1 MSTPQKPEE
10 NVPPQAG
17 GELPDFSVRWENAN
31 EDNPENSDRKQE
43 QQSFFSKR
51 SGIQDPLMRSDSR
64 MDERD
69 DPTPRGTIREVQ
81 TEVQPVET
89 EHPPG
94 AASPRRKRKVSRV
107 TYPKRVKSRRHLNK
121 ARRRQKNYLHQR
133 RQKKKLR
140 VFYSRIRLIFKLCFA
155 VLWVALLAQV
165 VKSPLWQFS
174 QPRFTLYNV
183 HLIQPDQVAPW
194 INDMV
199 GKPIYAI
206 DPQRLAQRIHSQFDI
221 ASLVVVRRQMF
232 PTRLEVTVQE
242 KQPWAELYATNPAP
256 PRSGL
261 SQIEQSEGLL
271 TETDKPDRPLP
282 RSKSIPLPKPY
293 GLIVPDGMIG
303 LDHYRYRP
311 GLWGATALQKIIM
324 TPQSVFSTTYMHRL
338 RDLAWQADHIQGLH
352 LQSVDVRNPRR
363 IMLNYEELP
372 VVLGPMNSTVSERLA
387 RLIALIPKI
396 NEYRDNMESVDLQ
409 WEEQVT
415 FHQKPHAQLESN
427 KSVQNSG

>member
-10 NVPPQAG
+10 NIPPQAG
-17 GELPDFSVRWENAN
+17 GELPDFS
-31 EDNPENSDRKQE
+31 E
-43 QQSFFSKR
+43 QQSLFSKR
-51 SGIQDPLMRSDSR
+51 SGIQDPLMRSSESR
-64 MDERD
+64 TDERAD
-69 DPTPRGTIREVQ
+69 HASRAVAKEIPREAPVELPLTARQVQ
-81 TEVQPVET
+81 TEVQLVET
-89 EHPPG
+89 ENPPG
-94 AASPRRKRKVSRV
+94 PASPRRKRKVSRV

-155 VLWVALLAQV
+155 VLWIALLAQII
-165 VKSPLWQFS
+165 KSPLWQFS
-174 QPRFTLYNV
+174 QPRFTLYNA

-206 DPQRLAQRIHSQFDI
+206 DPQRLAQRIQSQLDI

-242 KQPWAELYATNPAP
+242 KQPWAEIYATNPAP
-256 PRSGL
+256 ARSGL
-261 SQIEQSEGLL
+261 FQIEQSEGL

-282 RSKSIPLPKPY
+282 RFKSIPPPKPY
-293 GLIVPDGMIG
+293 GLIVPEGMIG
-303 LDHYRYRP
+303 LNHYRYRS

-324 TPQSVFSTTYMHRL
+324 TPQSVFSTAYMHRL
-338 RDLAWQADHIQGLH
+338 SDLAWQADHIQGLH
-352 LQSVDVRNPRR
+352 LQSIDVRNPRR

-372 VVLGPMNSTVSERLA
+372 VVLGPMNATVSERLA

-415 FHQKPHAQLESN
+415 FHQKPHVQLESN
-427 KSVQNSG
+427 KPEQNGG